1 MNTSLWLPAEPLVL
15 ASKSAVR
22 RAMLEAAG
30 IPLEISPADIDERA
44 VEARVSTGTAADA
57 ASLLAREKA
66 RVAAARLRDRL
77 VVGADQTL
85 ALGRTRFTK
94 PVDRATARE
103 QLRMLSGQTHE
114 LHSAVALARNGRVT
128 FSKVETARLTMRELS
143 DDFLET
149 YLDTAGEAVTTSVGG
164 YQLEGLG
171 SHLFERIEGDYFT
184 ILGLPLFA
192 LLDFLRRDG
201 CLAG

>member
-1 MNTSLWLPAEPLVL
+1 MALWLAAEPLVL

-22 RAMLEAAG
+22 RALIEAAG
-30 IPLEISPADIDERA
+30 IPLAVAPADIDERA
-44 VEARVSTGTAADA
+44 VEARARVAGAAEA
-57 ASLLAREKA
+57 ATLLAREKA
-66 RVAAARLRDRL
+66 RVGCGGTTGRF

-85 ALGRTRFTK
+85 ALGAARFTK
-94 PVDRATARE
+94 PVDRAAARE
-103 QLRMLSGQTHE
+103 QLRALSGRTHE
-114 LHSAVALARNGRVT
+114 LHSAVAVARDGRVV
-128 FSKVETARLTMRELS
+128 FSHVETARLTMRTLS
-143 DDFLET
+143 ERFLEA
-149 YLDTAGEAVTTSVGG
+149 YLDAAGPAVTHSVGG

-192 LLDFLRRDG
+192 LLVFLRREG